1 MHNALEAAR
10 IADVPFV
17 LLLSTPTA
25 TLPRTVFGRQFFAI
39 EKAAASCGIPF
50 AILRAP
56 MFTDDMLLVAGN
68 PELRHDVSQS
78 DLRVSLAACRRDK
91 ETVRTQAKFYGVLD
105 PDAKHSTVRLPSES
119 SCMFANCDRH
129 FTPCPPGAARPAGG
143 GV

>member
-1 MHNALEAAR
+1 MPRPRRLFAHWHAAVSSCCQNRADLVHNALEAAR

-56 MFTDDMLLVAGN
+56 MFTDDMLLVA
-68 PELRHDVSQS
+68 
-78 DLRVSLAACRRDK
+78 C
-91 ETVRTQAKFYGVLD
+91 
-105 PDAKHSTVRLPSES
+105 KH
-119 SCMFANCDRH
+119 
-129 FTPCPPGAARPAGG
+129 
-143 GV
+143 